1 MRRLFSFPNQI
12 VTVDTGGTNF
22 LRGKSMNKISPLY
35 DFSVLT
41 EDGII
46 KDFIP
51 NSSAETIICDI
62 KHDLSNKIILPGL
75 IDCHTHSVFAGQRS
89 REFGQKLAGV
99 HYNKIAESG
108 GGINTTVKA
117 VKSLNEDE
125 LALLAQKRID
135 YFIEQGITSLE
146 IKSGYGLD
154 FGNEIKI
161 LNVIKKLS
169 TVFNI
174 DIIPTFLGAHT
185 YPNEFRD
192 YHKSYIDLLVNQ
204 VIPFIAGNNLALFC
218 DAFCE
223 NEAFSAQETDTIFEC
238 AASNGLPVKLH
249 TNQFT
254 EIGGIDVGLKYK
266 AVSLDHLETAD
277 NEAVKKISASN
288 STAVLLPGVSF
299 FLNYDYAPARDLID
313 NDAIVALATDYNP
326 GSCNIA
332 NISMIMG
339 IAALKMKMS
348 PEEIISAFTINAAK
362 ALLINDKTGSIEIG
376 KQADFSIYDAEDYN
390 ALVYN
395 MGSNLNTMTVKRGNI
410 IYRREE

>member
-1 MRRLFSFPNQI
+1 
-12 VTVDTGGTNF
+12 
-22 LRGKSMNKISPLY
+22 MNKISPLY